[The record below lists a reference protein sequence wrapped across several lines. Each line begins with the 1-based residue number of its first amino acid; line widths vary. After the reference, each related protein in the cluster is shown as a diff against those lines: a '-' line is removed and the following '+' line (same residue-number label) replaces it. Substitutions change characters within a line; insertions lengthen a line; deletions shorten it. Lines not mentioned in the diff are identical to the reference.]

1 MQSMPFRELCSI
13 AHTYQDVV
21 ESQDLVVAQY
31 FYPYDSEADHF
42 TRALSCKSSF
52 DSVACVV
59 PITSVY
65 YWDSIIDQKLT
76 VKESNL
82 LEILFIVSVVEV
94 GLGATYSSK
103 DDAALI
109 DCVRKKLSEPLS
121 LLRGY

>member
-1 MQSMPFRELCSI
+1 M
-13 AHTYQDVV
+13 
-21 ESQDLVVAQY
+21 
-31 FYPYDSEADHF
+31 
-42 TRALSCKSSF
+42 
-52 DSVACVV
+52 V